1 MSNLSGMKEIRARMK
16 AITAANLF
24 VPIGKEWA
32 DECARLMRQRVPNRN
47 TRWSKGRLHDSIKP
61 RKSRAKQKIV
71 VDAMPPTGYFVD
83 AGTQGAGTGSRVNR
97 AKSRAKARGSLSYTA
112 YEAKTI
118 FSRKARKG
126 YPARPFRDRSA
137 RDALAKT
144 GMSQAVVDLWNR
156 AA

>member
-1 MSNLSGMKEIRARMK
+1 MSLQGAAALKARMK
-16 AITAANLF
+16 AITADNLF
-24 VPIGKEWA
+24 VPYGKEWA
-32 DECARLMRQRVPNRN
+32 VECARLMRQRVPNKN
-47 TRWSKGRLHDSIKP
+47 TRWSKGTLHDSIKP
-61 RKSRAKQKIV
+61 RRSRAKQIFV
-71 VDAMPPTGYFVD
+71 VDAEPPHGYFVD
-83 AGTQGAGTGSRVNR
+83 AGTQGKGAFSRVNR
-97 AKSRAKARGSLSYTA
+97 AKARAKKRGTLIYTA

-144 GMSQAVVDLWNR
+144 GMSKEVIDLWNR